1 MEENVITGIVIAGNI
16 YNVMPNGVKCP
27 QCAVKDY
34 CLKGKLGS
42 KVQFDCASVHLEK
55 ESKLVMS
62 KDRIK
67 LDNPPSTIILSDD
80 VLNDI
85 YSDMQADQA
94 IMLEQSGL
102 YDE

>member
-16 YNVMPNGVKCP
+16 YNVIANGVKCP
-27 QCAVKDY
+27 QCAVKDL
-34 CLKGKLGS
+34 CLRGKLGS

-55 ESKLVMS
+55 SKLIMN
-62 KDRIK
+62 KDKNK
-67 LDNPPSTIILSDD
+67 LDSPPNIITLSDD

-94 IMLEQSGL
+94 LMLEQSGI
-102 YDE
+102 YE